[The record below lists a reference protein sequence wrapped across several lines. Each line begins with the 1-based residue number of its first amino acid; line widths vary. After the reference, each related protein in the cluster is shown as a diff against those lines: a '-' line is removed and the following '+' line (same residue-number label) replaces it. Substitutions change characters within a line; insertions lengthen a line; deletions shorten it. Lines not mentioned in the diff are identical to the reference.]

1 MKQTTELLTEWTAEQ
16 VHSAARSFLAE
27 LMSGTK
33 TDKTGEL
40 ISPAASESPAEKR
53 RNTALSEGQETSA
66 AKQLLTLMERETGKA
81 QAERTVEELDASSPV
96 EFLEETEETPRKE
109 IREPMAE
116 RLQQV
121 SQSRRLQLQG
131 GGEPGAYPQMRQIS
145 DWFQRDSR
153 RYDAEFRRY

>member
-33 TDKTGEL
+33 TDETGEL

-53 RNTALSEGQETSA
+53 RNMALSETQETSA
-66 AKQLLTLMERETGKA
+66 AKQLLTLMERESGK
-81 QAERTVEELDASSPV
+81 ERVDRTVEALDAGSPA
-96 EFLEETEETPRKE
+96 EFLEEPEETPRKE
-109 IREPMAE
+109 MGEPMAE

-131 GGEPGAYPQMRQIS
+131 SGEPGAYPQMRQIS

>member
-33 TDKTGEL
+33 TDETGEL

-53 RNTALSEGQETSA
+53 RNMALSEIREVSA
-66 AKQLLTLMERETGKA
+66 AKQLLTLMERETGK
-81 QAERTVEELDASSPV
+81 ERVDRTVEALDAGSPV
-96 EFLEETEETPRKE
+96 EFLEETEETPKKE
-109 IREPMAE
+109 MGEPMAE

-121 SQSRRLQLQG
+121 SQFRRLQLQG

>member
-53 RNTALSEGQETSA
+53 RNMALSEGQETSA
-66 AKQLLTLMERETGKA
+66 AKQLLTLMERKTGKA
-81 QAERTVEELDASSPV
+81 QAERTVEELDAGLPV
-96 EFLEETEETPRKE
+96 EFLAASEETPRKKMG
-109 IREPMAE
+109 EPMAE

-121 SQSRRLQLQG
+121 SQFRRLQLQG

>member
-40 ISPAASESPAEKR
+40 ISPAASESPAKKR
-53 RNTALSEGQETSA
+53 RNMALSEVRETSA

-81 QAERTVEELDASSPV
+81 QAERTVEELDAGSPV
-96 EFLEETEETPRKE
+96 EFPEASEETPRKE
-109 IREPMAE
+109 IREPIAE

>member
-16 VHSAARSFLAE
+16 VHSAARFFLAE

-53 RNTALSEGQETSA
+53 RNTALSEVRETSA
-66 AKQLLTLMERETGKA
+66 AKQLLTLMESESGRER
-81 QAERTVEELDASSPV
+81 ENRTVEELDAGSPV

-116 RLQQV
+116 RLRQV

-131 GGEPGAYPQMRQIS
+131 SGEPGAYPQMRQIS

>member
-33 TDKTGEL
+33 TDETGEL

-53 RNTALSEGQETSA
+53 RNTVLSEGQETSA
-66 AKQLLTLMERETGKA
+66 AKQLLTLMERKTRKKQGN
-81 QAERTVEELDASSPV
+81 QMVEELDAGLPA
-96 EFLEETEETPRKE
+96 EFPEASEETSRKE
-109 IREPMAE
+109 MGEPMAE

>member
-33 TDKTGEL
+33 TDETGEL

-53 RNTALSEGQETSA
+53 RNMALSEVREVSA
-66 AKQLLTLMERETGKA
+66 AKQLLTLMERETGK
-81 QAERTVEELDASSPV
+81 ERVDRTVEALDAGSPA

-109 IREPMAE
+109 MGEPMAE

-131 GGEPGAYPQMRQIS
+131 SGEPGAYPQMRQIS

>member
-33 TDKTGEL
+33 TDKPGEL

-53 RNTALSEGQETSA
+53 RNMVLSEVRETSA

-81 QAERTVEELDASSPV
+81 QGNQTVEALDAGLPV
-96 EFLEETEETPRKE
+96 KFPETSEETPRKE
-109 IREPMAE
+109 MGEPMAE

>member
-53 RNTALSEGQETSA
+53 RNMALSETQETSA
-66 AKQLLTLMERETGKA
+66 AKQLLMLMERESGR
-81 QAERTVEELDASSPV
+81 ERENRTVEALDAGSPV
-96 EFLEETEETPRKE
+96 EFPEETEETPKKKMG
-109 IREPMAE
+109 EPMAE

-131 GGEPGAYPQMRQIS
+131 SGEPGAYPQMRQIS

-153 RYDAEFRRY
+153 RYDTEFRRY

>member
-40 ISPAASESPAEKR
+40 ISPAASESPAEKQ
-53 RNTALSEGQETSA
+53 RNMALSETQETSA

-81 QAERTVEELDASSPV
+81 QAERTVEALDAGSPA
-96 EFLEETEETPRKE
+96 EFLEETEETPKKE
-109 IREPMAE
+109 MGEPMAE

-131 GGEPGAYPQMRQIS
+131 SGEPGTYPQMRQIS

>member
-33 TDKTGEL
+33 TDETGEL

-53 RNTALSEGQETSA
+53 RNMALSEVRETSA

-81 QAERTVEELDASSPV
+81 QAERTVEELDAGSPV

-109 IREPMAE
+109 MGEPMAE

-121 SQSRRLQLQG
+121 
-131 GGEPGAYPQMRQIS
+131 PA
-145 DWFQRDSR
+145 
-153 RYDAEFRRY
+153 

>member
-53 RNTALSEGQETSA
+53 RNMALSEIREVSA

-81 QAERTVEELDASSPV
+81 QAERTVEELDAGLPV
-96 EFLEETEETPRKE
+96 EFPEETEETPRKE

-131 GGEPGAYPQMRQIS
+131 SGEPGTYPQMRQIS

>member
-33 TDKTGEL
+33 TDETGEL

-53 RNTALSEGQETSA
+53 RNMALSEVQETSA
-66 AKQLLTLMERETGKA
+66 AKQLLTLMESENGKA
-81 QAERTVEELDASSPV
+81 QAERTVEELNAGSPV
-96 EFLEETEETPRKE
+96 EFLEAPEKTPKKE
-109 IREPMAE
+109 MGEPMAE

-131 GGEPGAYPQMRQIS
+131 SGEPGAYPQMRQIS

>member
-53 RNTALSEGQETSA
+53 RNMELSEVRETSA
-66 AKQLLTLMERETGKA
+66 DGERNRERA
-81 QAERTVEELDASSPV
+81 QGPN
-96 EFLEETEETPRKE
+96 
-109 IREPMAE
+109 
-116 RLQQV
+116 
-121 SQSRRLQLQG
+121 G
-131 GGEPGAYPQMRQIS
+131 
-145 DWFQRDSR
+145 
-153 RYDAEFRRY
+153 

>member
-33 TDKTGEL
+33 IDETGEL
-40 ISPAASESPAEKR
+40 ISPVASESLAEKR
-53 RNTALSEGQETSA
+53 RNTALSEVRETSA

-81 QAERTVEELDASSPV
+81 QAERTVEELDAGLPV
-96 EFLEETEETPRKE
+96 EFPEASEETPRKK

-121 SQSRRLQLQG
+121 SQFRRLQLQG

>member
-33 TDKTGEL
+33 TDETGEL

-53 RNTALSEGQETSA
+53 RNTALSE

-81 QAERTVEELDASSPV
+81 QAERTVEALDAGSPV

>member
-33 TDKTGEL
+33 TDETGEL

-53 RNTALSEGQETSA
+53 RNTVLSEGQETTA

-81 QAERTVEELDASSPV
+81 QGNQTVEELDAGLPV
-96 EFLEETEETPRKE
+96 EFPEASEETSRKE
-109 IREPMAE
+109 MGEPMAE

-121 SQSRRLQLQG
+121 SQSRRLQLQ

>member
-16 VHSAARSFLAE
+16 VHSAARFFLAE

-53 RNTALSEGQETSA
+53 RNVALSEVQETSA
-66 AKQLLTLMERETGKA
+66 AKQLLTLMERETGK
-81 QAERTVEELDASSPV
+81 ERGDRTVEALDTGSPA
-96 EFLEETEETPRKE
+96 EFLEETEETPKKE
-109 IREPMAE
+109 MGEPMAE

-131 GGEPGAYPQMRQIS
+131 SGEPGAYPQMRQIS